1 MREAAQLLR
10 GFIEKFPDFLKALV
24 MRPPRQIPS
33 KLIEGDIDTT
43 EKLSCLVVE

>member
-10 GFIEKFPDFLKALV
+10 GFAEELSDFLKAVV

-43 EKLSCLVVE
+43 EKLRCLVVE